1 MNRPERH
8 IKDKPMKGP
17 GKITR
22 NHFENDM
29 SSDKGD
35 QILFETISE
44 SMKGYLD
51 IEDVKNDPALSA
63 TKEVVRGM
71 MSDYNRNLSA
81 NRDNERFIRNI
92 IEEEKPVYKISDE
105 LKYIRQEIDDKNLNL
120 ITSEWV
126 KEWHEKK
133 QRVGEK
139 DPKSEEIRNFITE
152 AINSPGAE
160 PVNNTI
166 DGTKKSYSRRLFV
179 RYISLS
185 AAALIGIF
193 LLIRTLLPASDPENL
208 FNTYYEPF
216 EAVSPVTRSIN
227 NNESDIYFSA
237 INSYK
242 TGDYQGAVAGLEVVL
257 SKKPLSAEARFLL
270 GLSHLALLNYK
281 PAISELSDVA
291 DASGEYGKEAKWYLG
306 LSYLKTGDPQKARD
320 CFESLVISDGF
331 YREHSEKILRR
342 LR

>member
-1 MNRPERH
+1 MNRQERH
-8 IKDKPMKGP
+8 IKEKPMKGP

-22 NHFENDM
+22 NRNENDM

-35 QILFETISE
+35 QVLFEMIGE

-63 TKEVVRGM
+63 TREAVRGM
-71 MSDYNRNLSA
+71 MSDYNRNLQA
-81 NRDNERFIRNI
+81 NRDNEKFIRNI
-92 IEEEKPVYKISDE
+92 IEEEQPVYKISDE

-133 QRVGEK
+133 QKIGEK
-139 DPKSEEIRNFITE
+139 DPKTEEIRNFITE
-152 AINSPGAE
+152 AINSPASK
-160 PVNNTI
+160 PLDNTL
-166 DGTKKSYSRRLFV
+166 DGHRKGYSRRLFV

-185 AAALIGIF
+185 AAALIGVF
-193 LLIRTLLPASDPENL
+193 LLIRTLLPSSDPGNL
-208 FNTYYEPF
+208 FKTYYEPF

-227 NNESDIYFSA
+227 NNGADIYSSA

-242 TGDYQGAVAGLEVVL
+242 TGDYQGAVAGFDIVI
-257 SKKPLSAEARFLL
+257 SKEPLSGEARFLL
-270 GLSHLALLNYK
+270 GLSHLALSNYNS
-281 PAISELSDVA
+281 AISELSKVA
-291 DASGEYGKEAKWYLG
+291 NASGEYGKEARWYLG
-306 LSYLKTGDPQKARD
+306 LSYLKSGDSQKAREY
-320 CFESLVISDGF
+320 FESLAGSDGY
-331 YREHSEKILRR
+331 YRERSEKILRR